1 MRRRSVAIVGLVLGA
16 SALAPASATGDGLSI
31 GSVDAGWS
39 GVTRPE
45 SPARYVTVPA
55 RSSTVLARVRRD
67 GGQVLQSRVLR
78 GTFTIPAVALDGSA
92 SGLSAD
98 GRTLVLIRPRPAFP
112 RARTVF
118 AVLDAR
124 LLRVRR
130 ILRLA
135 GDFSFDALSPDG
147 RTMYLV
153 EYTSRRDPSRYA
165 VRAFDLRAGR
175 LLPGAIVDRREPDER
190 MRGYP
195 ITRTSSPDGRW
206 EYTLYDGAGSHPF
219 VHALDTVDREAFCI
233 DLDALARQEDLYR
246 LGLALGGGGR
256 ELIVR
261 DRTRPLAVVDRTTF
275 EVREPAPEP
284 RHAAPA
290 PDAADGPPWTIGA
303 TAAGAVLLA
312 AAAALVARRRR
323 SAGPAQV
330 DEEIR
335 EGQLLH

>member
-1 MRRRSVAIVGLVLGA
+1 
-16 SALAPASATGDGLSI
+16 
-31 GSVDAGWS
+31 
-39 GVTRPE
+39 
-45 SPARYVTVPA
+45 
-55 RSSTVLARVRRD
+55 
-67 GGQVLQSRVLR
+67 
-78 GTFTIPAVALDGSA
+78 
-92 SGLSAD
+92 
-98 GRTLVLIRPRPAFP
+98 
-112 RARTVF
+112 
-118 AVLDAR
+118 
-124 LLRVRR
+124 
-130 ILRLA
+130 
-135 GDFSFDALSPDG
+135 
-147 RTMYLV
+147 
-153 EYTSRRDPSRYA
+153 
-165 VRAFDLRAGR
+165 
-175 LLPGAIVDRREPDER
+175 
-190 MRGYP
+190 
-195 ITRTSSPDGRW
+195 
-206 EYTLYDGAGSHPF
+206 